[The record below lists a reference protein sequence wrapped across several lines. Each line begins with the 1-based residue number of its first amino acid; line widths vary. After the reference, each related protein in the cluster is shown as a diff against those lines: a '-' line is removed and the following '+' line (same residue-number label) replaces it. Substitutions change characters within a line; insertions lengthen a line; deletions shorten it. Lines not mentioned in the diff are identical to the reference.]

1 MRPPSPDDSPDG
13 GSGAEGGDPEFH
25 RVVVDLDDVDA
36 DTAQEVL
43 ALVDGLRA
51 RAAAGERLRVRNC
64 PQMVAH
70 TLYKAGLLLDGS
82 IELESS
88 RQEEP
93 FG

>member
-1 MRPPSPDDSPDG
+1 MRSPSSADP
-13 GSGAEGGDPEFH
+13 SGPGH
-25 RVVVDLDDVDA
+25 REAVVVDLDDEDP
-36 DTAQEVL
+36 DTPGEVL
-43 ALVDGLRA
+43 ALVDSLRA
-51 RAAAGERLRVRNC
+51 RVAGGERLRVRNC

-70 TLYKAGLLLDGS
+70 TLYKAGLLLDGR

>member
-1 MRPPSPDDSPDG
+1 MRPSSPVDPPGG
-13 GSGAEGGDPEFH
+13 GSGAEGGDPERG

-36 DTAQEVL
+36 DTAEEVL

-51 RAAAGERLRVRNC
+51 RVAAGERLCVRNC

-70 TLYKAGLLLDGS
+70 TLYKAGLLLDGR

>member
-1 MRPPSPDDSPDG
+1 MDRP
-13 GSGAEGGDPEFH
+13 GSKDPPGPGH
-25 RVVVDLDDVDA
+25 SDAVVVDLDDEDG
-36 DTAQEVL
+36 DTPGQVL
-43 ALVDGLRA
+43 ALVDRLRA
-51 RAAAGERLRVRNC
+51 RVATGERLRVRNC

-70 TLYKAGLLLDGS
+70 TLYKAGLLLNGR